1 MKTIFNYMIGILA
14 VVGIAFLCLV
24 MLLLGNKLAEKT
36 DTRGI
41 WYDCSLAEISPDF
54 PLEVREQCRRMRMNR
69 T

>member
-1 MKTIFNYMIGILA
+1 MIGILA